1 MYLAGLAAGVVFW
14 AWWGRHSSDDETW
27 RHIDVA
33 MLLFE
38 C

>member
-1 MYLAGLAAGVVFW
+1 MYLAGLAAGVVFR
-14 AWWGRHSSDDETW
+14 AWWGRHSSDGETW

-33 MLLFE
+33 VLWKE